1 MNHTDTFILVG
12 KQDMETLKKTQL
24 DILRKLDER
33 NNKGKSTA
41 ILQSPYVTAIEF
53 MQAVRIR
60 RWKFNCL
67 VSTGKIMSIKKKWK
81 IYVPKGEIERYFAQ
95 VLD

>member
-1 MNHTDTFILVG
+1 MNHSDTFILVG
-12 KQDMETLKKTQL
+12 KQDIETLKKIQH
-24 DILRKLDER
+24 DILRKLEEL
-33 NNKGKSTA
+33 NNNGKSSP
-41 ILQSPYVTAIEF
+41 ILLSPYVTAIEF

-67 VSTGKIMSIKKKWK
+67 VSSGKIMSIKKKRK
-81 IYVPKGEIERYFAQ
+81 IYVPKGEIVRYFEQ

>member
-1 MNHTDTFILVG
+1 MNHSDKFILVG
-12 KQDMETLKKTQL
+12 KQDIETLKKTQL
-24 DILRKLDER
+24 DILRNLKELND
-33 NNKGKSTA
+33 NGKSTT

-67 VSTGKIMSIKKKWK
+67 VSSRKIMSIKKKRK
-81 IYVPKGEIERYFAQ
+81 IYIPKGEIDRYFSD
-95 VLD
+95 VKD